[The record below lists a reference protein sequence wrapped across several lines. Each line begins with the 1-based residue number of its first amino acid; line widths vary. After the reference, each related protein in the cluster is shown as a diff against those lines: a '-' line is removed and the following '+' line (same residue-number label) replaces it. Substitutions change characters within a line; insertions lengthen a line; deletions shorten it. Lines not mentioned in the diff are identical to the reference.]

1 MIYYNQDKDLSCGC
15 NKATSEGDIKMDI
28 NKLSL
33 EHNLPTSIINELL
46 TLKANTI
53 NATRSVL
60 EQSKQN
66 EKAVASG
73 QVALLE
79 KAIVWLEN
87 NNEYRNFWEPFRG
100 SEIRRILAAAGNE
113 VKN

>member
-1 MIYYNQDKDLSCGC
+1 
-15 NKATSEGDIKMDI
+15 MDI

-33 EHNLPTSIINELL
+33 EHNLPASIIDELL

-53 NATRSVL
+53 NAAKSVL
-60 EQSKQN
+60 ERSRQN
-66 EKAVASG
+66 EKAIVSG
-73 QVALLE
+73 QVTLLE
-79 KAIVWLEN
+79 KTIVWLEN

-113 VKN
+113 VKKMGA